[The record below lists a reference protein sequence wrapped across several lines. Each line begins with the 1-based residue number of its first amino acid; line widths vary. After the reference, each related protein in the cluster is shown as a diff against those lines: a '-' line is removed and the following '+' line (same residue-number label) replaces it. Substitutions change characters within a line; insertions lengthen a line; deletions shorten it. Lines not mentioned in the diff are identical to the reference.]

1 MAAFNFPN
9 SPSVNDTHT
18 ENSVSF
24 KWDGTV
30 WKRVSGTGAQGPTG
44 AQGNQ
49 GTQGNQGQ
57 TGAQAYISDAAP
69 SSGLTNGDLW
79 WDSDSGDFSIYY
91 DDGSGSPSAQWV
103 EVGSTGPTGPT
114 GAQGAQGH
122 QGSAGAQGAQ
132 GSAGAQGA
140 QGSAGAQGA
149 QGSAGSATLSNNAD
163 NRVITGGSGTN
174 LNAEANMTF
183 NGSTLTLTP
192 GSSAGNI
199 TSLVLGRTSSAPAAQ
214 TTAVVAGGIPVSGV
228 PGIMF
233 GSTNTNLP
241 AIGFQTPNSSNGH
254 IVFSPKGSEK
264 IRIDDG
270 GTLVIGDSASATP
283 AGQLHLY
290 RASNDPY
297 MYIQRGSGDSVTT
310 IGGIFWK
317 NSGNNLG
324 LVDVQS
330 QDVNDAVMRF
340 YTMGGGTLSERF
352 RLRNNNTNGVAL
364 ITSPASGD
372 TLNLQTDAGGGH
384 GMILGTDVSGNTNIY
399 IKNNSSGHFGFQYR
413 HGSTTQLEITSGG
426 KVQLPTTNSTRTYLN
441 TKNIG
446 VGKISTSD
454 RTSITDVG
462 AVAYDYELDDVMVYR
477 NDGYW
482 SGIDNAKRRGRIRT
496 QNLRVALN
504 FDIGHNPQ
512 DNALLAA
519 TVFHNLDYGS
529 SFAIS
534 GSVSS
539 TLRTSSGLDNGP
551 YWNRQMAGG
560 NVGSNFIVADLGGN
574 ATTQQVSACCWYK
587 SQSNDSEGTGSGGSY
602 GPAVALFGDTR
613 NSVWGGFGITSRKPD
628 FNSSNNVHNIAT
640 SAPSV
645 VDGSWHHIVYTYDG
659 PNADLKI
666 YVDGTL
672 YLTNNSVNCSSNVRY
687 DRIAGHYNYTY
698 TTYPHNMGNV
708 LIYDRIISADDVKGI
723 YYART
728 FYRDTLH

>member
-1 MAAFNFPN
+1 MAAFDFPN
-9 SPSVNDTHT
+9 SPSNGQTYSANGVTFTWNG
-18 ENSVSF
+18 SVWTRTSA
-24 KWDGTV
+24 
-30 WKRVSGTGAQGPTG
+30 STGAQ
-44 AQGNQ
+44 
-49 GTQGNQGQ
+49 
-57 TGAQAYISDAAP
+57 
-69 SSGLTNGDLW
+69 
-79 WDSDSGDFSIYY
+79 
-91 DDGSGSPSAQWV
+91 
-103 EVGSTGPTGPT
+103 

-122 QGSAGAQGAQ
+122 QGAAGAQGAQ
-132 GSAGAQGA
+132 GT
-140 QGSAGAQGA
+140 
-149 QGSAGSATLSNNAD
+149 AGSATLSNNAD

-174 LNAEANMTF
+174 LVGESNLTFDGTTLSATGKFSLAGGIELVPGGTAWATANSRPQIQRQADGELRLGAGSDSSSIITF
-183 NGSTLTLTP
+183 YNS
-192 GSSAGNI
+192 SSAGG
-199 TSLVLGRTSSAPAAQ
+199 TLAERL
-214 TTAVVAGGIPVSGV
+214 
-228 PGIMF
+228 
-233 GSTNTNLP
+233 
-241 AIGFQTPNSSNGH
+241 
-254 IVFSPKGSEK
+254 
-264 IRIDDG
+264 RIDG
-270 GTLVIGDSASATP
+270 GTLVIGDSSSATP
-283 AGQLHLY
+283 TGQLHLY
-290 RASNDPY
+290 QASNDPY
-297 MYIQRGSGDSVTT
+297 MYIQRGSGNSVTT

-352 RLRNNNTNGVAL
+352 RLRNNNTGGVAL

-372 TLNLQTDAGGGH
+372 TLNLQTDAGGGQ
-384 GMILGTDVSGNTNIY
+384 GMIFGTDTSNSHIY
-399 IKNNSSGHFGFQYR
+399 LKNNSSGHFGFQYK
-413 HGSTTQLEITSGG
+413 HGGTTQLEITSGG

-477 NDGYW
+477 NGGYW

-504 FDIGHNPQ
+504 FDIGYNPQ

-534 GSVSS
+534 GSVAS

-645 VDGSWHHIVYTYDG
+645 VDGNWHHIVYTYDG